1 MSETA
6 RPLLV
11 VTYGGG
17 HAFIGQAVAQEWK
30 RRGGTVVALALTT
43 ARRIYD
49 AAGIENIGFRDLIA
63 PQDEAAHHYGKA
75 LSEGIPPHPDV
86 CPEETEAYL
95 GLSYAD
101 LVQEHGETKAEE
113 LFTTQG
119 RRAFRPVTA
128 IQRCLDRFNPVAV
141 LATNSPRAEQTALCV
156 AQKQGLPNVCAVDLF
171 ARYDLDRL
179 GQPDYA
185 KNMCV
190 ITEADRQLLVES
202 GWNPA
207 HIHVTGNPAFDRLV
221 SEEFASQGAAIRR
234 RLPPGRIILFASQP
248 TAADPGYGPR
258 MAHALAP
265 AVHNWGG
272 HLVVRPHPN
281 EVWSLDDLPT
291 GVTVS
296 PTTEP
301 VEAWLHAVDYVATAT
316 STVGLQAA
324 LLGRGILELETPAG
338 MDHFSYAEMGLAASL
353 PADALTETG
362 IRQAL
367 ATPCP
372 GLSQL
377 PKPGQGAARV
387 ADVIA
392 QAIAR

>member
-1 MSETA
+1 MSIAA

-17 HAFIGQAVAQEWK
+17 HAFIGRAVAAEWK
-30 RRGGTVVALALTT
+30 RRGGQVVALALTT
-43 ARRIYD
+43 ARRVYD
-49 AAGIENIGFRDLIA
+49 EAGVENIGFRDLLT
-63 PQDEAAHHYGKA
+63 PSDLKA
-75 LSEGIPPHPDV
+75 REHGRKLAEGLPAHPDV
-86 CPEETEAYL
+86 CHEESEAYL

-101 LVQEHGETKAEE
+101 LVAEHGEAEAE
-113 LFTTQG
+113 HLLATQG
-119 RRAFRPVTA
+119 RRAFHPVTA
-128 IQRCLDRFNPVAV
+128 IRRCFERINPVAV
-141 LATNSPRAEQTALCV
+141 LATNSPRAEQTALAI
-156 AQKQGLPNVCAVDLF
+156 AQEQGLPNVCALDLF
-171 ARYDLDRL
+171 ARYELYRL

-185 KNMCV
+185 QNICV
-190 ITEADRQLLVES
+190 ITEGDRQLLAQS
-202 GWNPA
+202 GWGPSR
-207 HIHVTGNPAFDRLV
+207 IHVTGNPSFDRLV
-221 SEEFASQGAAIRR
+221 SEKFAVEGAAIRR

-281 EVWSLDDLPT
+281 ELWSLDDLPV

-324 LLGRGILELETPAG
+324 LLGRGILELEIPAG

-353 PADALTETG
+353 PADAITETG
-362 IRQAL
+362 IRNAL

>member
-30 RRGGTVVALALTT
+30 RRGGQVVALALTT
-43 ARRIYD
+43 SRRIYD
-49 AAGIENIGFRDLIA
+49 AAGIENIGFRDLIG
-63 PQDEAAHHYGKA
+63 PHDEAARRFGKV
-75 LSEGIPPHPDV
+75 LGEGIPPHPDV

-101 LVQEHGETKAEE
+101 LVHQHGETQAEE
-113 LFTTQG
+113 IFATQG

-128 IQRCLDRFNPVAV
+128 IERCLARFNPVAV
-141 LATNSPRAEQTALCV
+141 LATNSPRAEQTALQV
-156 AQKQGLPNVCAVDLF
+156 AQQQGLPNVCAVDLF

-179 GQPDYA
+179 GQPEYA
-185 KNMCV
+185 ESMCV
-190 ITEADRQLLVES
+190 ITEADRRLLVES

-207 HIHVTGNPAFDRLV
+207 HIHVTGNPSFDRLV

-265 AVHNWGG
+265 AVHHWGG

-338 MDHFSYAEMGLAASL
+338 MDHFSYAEMGLAAPLPTSSL
-353 PADALTETG
+353 SDEG